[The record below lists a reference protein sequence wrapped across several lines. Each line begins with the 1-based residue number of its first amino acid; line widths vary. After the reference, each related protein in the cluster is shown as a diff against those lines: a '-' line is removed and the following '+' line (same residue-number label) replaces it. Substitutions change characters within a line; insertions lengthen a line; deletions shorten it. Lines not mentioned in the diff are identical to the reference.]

1 LKQLILHI
9 PHSSPHIPFKDGY
22 TVPDDI
28 LQNEINKLTDWHTDD
43 LFHSESDITIKADF
57 SRIFCD
63 VERFPD
69 DKDEIMSAFGMGV
82 LYTKTDSGEP
92 LRNITPDLRNKIL
105 NEYYYPHHKK
115 LSEAVKT
122 QLEMFSKAII
132 IDCHSFPQYPFERD
146 LNKEVPRPDFS
157 IGIDSFHT
165 PDKLKDTALEFFK
178 SKGYSIY
185 LNKPYKGTIVP
196 LEYYRK
202 NKSVHSI
209 MLEIN
214 RKLYMN
220 ETVTEKSENYT
231 HTKKLIKKFIKEIK
245 TYL

>member
-1 LKQLILHI
+1 LNNELRQLILHI

-28 LQNEINKLTDWHTDD
+28 IQNEINKLTDWYTDD

-69 DKDEIMSAFGMGV
+69 DKDEIMSEFGMGV

-115 LSEAVKT
+115 LSDAVKI
-122 QLEMFSKAII
+122 QLEKSSAVLI
-132 IDCHSFPQYPFERD
+132 IDCHSFPNIPFERD
-146 LNKEVPRPDFS
+146 LNKVVPRPDFN
-157 IGIDSFHT
+157 IGTDSFHT
-165 PDKLKDTALEFFK
+165 PDKIKDTASEFFK
-178 SKGYSIY
+178 SKGYSVFID
-185 LNKPYKGTIVP
+185 KPYKGTFVP
-196 LEYYRK
+196 LKYYRK
-202 NKSVHSI
+202 NKNVQSI
-209 MLEIN
+209 MLEVN

-220 ETVTEKSENYT
+220 EIS
-231 HTKKLIKKFIKEIK
+231 L
-245 TYL
+245 